1 MNMPKIMYGT
11 AWKKSDTCR
20 LVTLA
25 LENGFKG
32 IDTAC
37 QPKHYHEPGV
47 GEALV
52 NFNRQDI
59 FLQTKF
65 TSFNGQDPATCPYD
79 KSLPLEQQIITSF
92 ETSLKNLKTDYID
105 SLVLHGP
112 LKNHAEN
119 MVLWRQFETFV
130 ERKQVRMLGISNF
143 YDLNS
148 IERLYND
155 ATIKPRVIQN
165 RFYADT
171 DYDKDI
177 RKFCKEKD
185 IIYQS
190 FWTLS
195 ANPHVLENANVRKA
209 AEKRGVPATSLFF
222 AYLHQTGVVV
232 PLTGT
237 KNVQHMKDDLLAVEL
252 TLSEEEMNIF
262 KRLVG

>member
-1 MNMPKIMYGT
+1 MI
-11 AWKKSDTCR
+11 
-20 LVTLA
+20 
-25 LENGFKG
+25 
-32 IDTAC
+32 
-37 QPKHYHEPGV
+37 
-47 GEALV
+47 
-52 NFNRQDI
+52 
-59 FLQTKF
+59 
-65 TSFNGQDPATCPYD
+65 
-79 KSLPLEQQIITSF
+79 
-92 ETSLKNLKTDYID
+92 
-105 SLVLHGP
+105 
-112 LKNHAEN
+112 
-119 MVLWRQFETFV
+119 LWRQFEKFV
-130 ERKQVRMLGISNF
+130 EQNQVRMLGISNF
-143 YDLNS
+143 YDLKS

-171 DYDKDI
+171 DYDKGI

-195 ANPHVLENANVRKA
+195 ANPHILENANVRKA
-209 AEKRGVPATSLFF
+209 AEKRGVPATSLLFE
-222 AYLHQTGVVV
+222 YLSQTGVVV

>member
-1 MNMPKIMYGT
+1 
-11 AWKKSDTCR
+11 
-20 LVTLA
+20 
-25 LENGFKG
+25 
-32 IDTAC
+32 
-37 QPKHYHEPGV
+37 
-47 GEALV
+47 
-52 NFNRQDI
+52 
-59 FLQTKF
+59 
-65 TSFNGQDPATCPYD
+65 
-79 KSLPLEQQIITSF
+79 
-92 ETSLKNLKTDYID
+92 
-105 SLVLHGP
+105 
-112 LKNHAEN
+112 
-119 MVLWRQFETFV
+119 
-130 ERKQVRMLGISNF
+130 MLGISNF
-143 YDLNS
+143 YDLKS

-171 DYDKDI
+171 DYDKGI

-195 ANPHVLENANVRKA
+195 ANPHILENANVRKA
-209 AEKRGVPATSLFF
+209 AEKRGVPATSLLF
-222 AYLHQTGVVV
+222 AYLSQTGVVV